1 MDLKNSVYIGID
13 PTSGNKEF
21 SYAVLDSNLN
31 LVKLA
36 DADMEEMAAFLEDQA
51 TAFVA
56 VNAPGRVNSGLV
68 KKKLDNAGASPGRTF
83 RGVDVRLAEHEL
95 RERGIHVAGTPS
107 REEYCPAWMQL
118 GFALYQKLSDLG
130 YKSLG
135 AEGADRQVFETHPYA
150 CFCVLAESIP
160 FPKPTMEGRL
170 QRQSILF
177 DKGLRINDAM
187 EFFEEITR
195 FKLMK
200 GILPTDKLYSPEQL
214 DVLVAAYTAWVAANR
229 PGEVSNVG
237 DKAEGQIFLP
247 VKELQVKY

>member
-1 MDLKNSVYIGID
+1 MISTDTLYIGID
-13 PTSGNKEF
+13 PTSGKKEF
-21 SYAVLDSNLN
+21 GYAALDGNLN
-31 LVKLA
+31 LITLA
-36 DADMEEMAAFLEDQA
+36 DANMEELVAFLENQ
-51 TAFVA
+51 TSAFVA
-56 VNAPGRVNSGLV
+56 VNAPGRVNRGLV
-68 KKKLDNAGASPGRTF
+68 KNKRDEKNTSPGRTF

-118 GFALYQKLSDLG
+118 GFALYQKLSDLEF
-130 YKSLG
+130 KSLG
-135 AEGADRQVFETHPYA
+135 AEGADRHVFETHPYA

-177 DKGLRINDAM
+177 DKGLRIKDAM

-214 DVLVAAYTAWVAANR
+214 DVLVAAYTAWVVANR
-229 PGEVSNVG
+229 PGEIANVG
-237 DKAEGQIFLP
+237 DKSEGQILLP
-247 VKELQVKY
+247 VRELQNKY

>member
-1 MDLKNSVYIGID
+1 MISTDTIYIGID
-13 PTSGNKEF
+13 PTSGKKEF
-21 SYAVLDSNLN
+21 GYAALDGNLN
-31 LVKLA
+31 LIKLA
-36 DADMEEMAAFLEDQA
+36 DANMEELVEYLENQDS
-51 TAFVA
+51 AFVA
-56 VNAPGRVNSGLV
+56 INAPSRVNRGLV
-68 KKKLDNAGASPGRTF
+68 KDKLDEKRTSPGRAF

-95 RERGIHVAGTPS
+95 RARGINVAGTPS

-118 GFALYQKLSDLG
+118 GFALYQKLSDLEF
-130 YKSLG
+130 KSLG
-135 AEGADRQVFETHPYA
+135 AEGADRCVFETHPYA

-229 PGEVSNVG
+229 PGDMYKVG
-237 DKAEGQIFLP
+237 DKSEGQILLP
-247 VKELQVKY
+247 VRELQNKY